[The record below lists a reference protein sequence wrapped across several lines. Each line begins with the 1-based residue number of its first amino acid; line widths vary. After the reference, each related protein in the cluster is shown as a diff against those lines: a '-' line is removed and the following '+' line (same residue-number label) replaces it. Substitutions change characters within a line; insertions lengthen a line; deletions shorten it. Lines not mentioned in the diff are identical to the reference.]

1 MSLPLD
7 ATEALIADLTRRM
20 QALRDTTYEGRDKEG
35 LAVVTITGEGDV
47 VAVKLA
53 QTIARRTPEEVADAI
68 RKAVDAAQQELA
80 QAYTQLANR
89 AQEWEQQT

>member
-80 QAYTQLANR
+80 QAYTQLTNR